1 MKNINDFTIKEYKE
15 YVDIL
20 EDKDHNPFELL
31 KLFGIEN
38 ADKLKPNEFEKLYL
52 EVLEQRVTAEP
63 IKEFYN
69 INGKRYKFVS
79 QIKDI
84 NAAQYIDYQSYMKNF
99 SDEKILSIFL
109 LPTKKTIFNK
119 DKVLPYN
126 DGYDI
131 LEVQE
136 NLLNNMKMK
145 DAYAISDFFLI
156 LSMRLTPI
164 FQGYLEALTMENQR
178 KKNKKVGKKTK

>member
-1 MKNINDFTIKEYKE
+1 
-15 YVDIL
+15 
-20 EDKDHNPFELL
+20 
-31 KLFGIEN
+31 
-38 ADKLKPNEFEKLYL
+38 
-52 EVLEQRVTAEP
+52 
-63 IKEFYN
+63 
-69 INGKRYKFVS
+69 
-79 QIKDI
+79 
-84 NAAQYIDYQSYMKNF
+84 MKNF

-164 FQGYLEALTMENQR
+164 FQIYLQALMMLYQMINNKYLFNGYKLYQI
-178 KKNKKVGKKTK
+178 